1 MPIYLVRWQDLSAAL
16 VSARN
21 ESELIDTLDELADSE
36 GVSWSVYRGPLWVE
50 FEVPVQLSVP
60 DSDEDGSPLKLEDIK
75 VSGTE
80 DVEAGA
86 LEMSAAGCETGSAMK
101 EAVYRRAFPALHR
114 VLYGRHEPDDAAV
127 DGALRV
133 ELKRL
138 VEARWRIANRTRR
151 TDPIGRIA
159 VQMRAPV
166 RWVEEVLRR
175 SGDLPPDEGPPQQR
189 KARVRPLKSKTRSRN
204 RKR

>member
-1 MPIYLVRWQDLSAAL
+1 MPIYLVRWQDLSAGL

-36 GVSWSVYRGPLWVE
+36 GATWSVYRGPLWVE

-60 DSDEDGSPLKLEDIK
+60 SSDEDESPLKLEDIK

-80 DVEAGA
+80 EVDAGA
-86 LEMSAAGCETGSAMK
+86 LEVSAAGCETGSAMK
-101 EAVYRRAFPALHR
+101 EEVYRRAFPALHR
-114 VLYGRHEPDDAAV
+114 VLYGRDEAEDAAV
-127 DGALRV
+127 QSAIRE

-138 VEARWRIANRTRR
+138 VEARWRIANRARR

-159 VQMRAPV
+159 AQMHAPV
-166 RWVEEVLRR
+166 RWVEEVLKR
-175 SGDLPPDEGPPQQR
+175 SGDLPPGEGPPQPK
-189 KARVRPLKSKTRSRN
+189 KARVRSLKRKSRARN